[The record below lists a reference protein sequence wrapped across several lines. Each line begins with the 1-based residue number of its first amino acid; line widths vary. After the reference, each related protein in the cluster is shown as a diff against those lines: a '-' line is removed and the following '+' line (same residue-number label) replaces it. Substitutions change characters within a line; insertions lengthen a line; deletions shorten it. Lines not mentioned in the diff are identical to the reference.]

1 MKVLCVILSV
11 RSCENMSC
19 DLVSC
24 REEGSTPYL
33 IPVGGSNTVGT
44 WGYIEAFREM
54 VDQVRE
60 S

>member
-1 MKVLCVILSV
+1 M
-11 RSCENMSC
+11 SCE
-19 DLVSC
+19 LVSC

-54 VDQVRE
+54 VEQVRE